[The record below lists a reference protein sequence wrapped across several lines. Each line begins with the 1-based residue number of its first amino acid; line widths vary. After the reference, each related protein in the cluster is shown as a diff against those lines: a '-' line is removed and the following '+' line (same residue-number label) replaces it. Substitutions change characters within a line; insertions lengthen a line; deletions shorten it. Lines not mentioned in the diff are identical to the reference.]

1 MQRTLHLL
9 LALLTASEA
18 LILHWALLVARGAG
32 LSPAGW
38 ALALAGFGAANVFVF
53 PQARKRIRAGGIA
66 RLVSR
71 GWIMGSV
78 AALLAGTMLSLVFA
92 FVGGTGAL
100 FGVNGHAHLVWAGGA
115 VLLAGFGTFAWGA
128 SVGNLRVRVDDVTLP
143 LRDVAPEQLGIRVAH
158 ITDLHIGPLLEAERL
173 RGFVERVNAL
183 GADLIVI
190 TGDIF
195 DFDPAY
201 IEAGCR
207 ELGKLDARLGV
218 FAVPGNHDVHTGV
231 DEVAD
236 GIAQLTEIVLLR
248 DSWTEID
255 VDGSRF
261 VIAGLDDYGEGWTE
275 KEAEHAALEQI
286 AGEVPDGVPCLL
298 LAHRPSYFGHAAR
311 LGYSLMLVG
320 HTHGGQIAVPFAHR
334 YNPSRLISHRTRG
347 VFRDGATT
355 MYVNRGLGMAGLPL
369 RINCPREI
377 ALIRFEPA

>member
-1 MQRTLHLL
+1 MQRALWVL
-9 LALLTASEA
+9 LALLTVSEA
-18 LILHWALLVARGAG
+18 LILHWSLLASRSAG
-32 LSPAGW
+32 LS
-38 ALALAGFGAANVFVF
+38 ALGGLLAVVAFGVANVFGF
-53 PQARKRIRAGGIA
+53 PQARKRIRARGLA
-66 RLVSR
+66 RILSR

-78 AALLAGTMLSLVFA
+78 AALLAGVMLSTVFV

-100 FGVNGHAHLVWAGGA
+100 FGVSGHAHLVWSGGI
-115 VLLAGFGTFAWGA
+115 VLLLGFGTFAWGA
-128 SVGNLRVRVDDVTLP
+128 SVGNLRVRVDDVALP
-143 LRDVAPEQLGIRVAH
+143 LRDVAPQQQEIRVAH

-173 RGFVERVNAL
+173 AGFVNRVNAL

-201 IEAGCR
+201 IEEGCR
-207 ELGKLDARLGV
+207 ELGKLEARLGV

-231 DEVAD
+231 EEVSDA
-236 GIAQLTEIVLLR
+236 IRQLTEIELLR
-248 DSWTEID
+248 DAWTEID

-275 KEAEHAALEQI
+275 RESEHAALDQI
-286 AGEVPDGVPCLL
+286 AAEIPEGVPCLL
-298 LAHRPSYFGHAAR
+298 LAHRPSYFRHATR
-311 LGYSLMLVG
+311 LGFSVMLVG

-334 YNPSRLISHRTRG
+334 YNPSRLISHMTRG
-347 VFRDGATT
+347 VFRDGETT

-377 ALIRFEPA
+377 ALIRFEAH